1 LAEIEKEKKPGS
13 LAALAKVLRIPIE
26 HLVKGGPGEA
36 AASTVLA
43 SRSPVR
49 LRAAASRRMA
59 MKLNSGAAMRSAINL
74 ANWEKLQESDRGAG

>member
-36 AASTVLA
+36 AAST
-43 SRSPVR
+43 